1 MADRTEELGLAAR
14 LPVQVGGETVELR
27 TLNLDESEK
36 WLARFG
42 KLEVEADMPA
52 QAMLDLVIAYDVE
65 KVLGPSASLRKRF
78 TQRELHDALEQMV
91 RAEAPFQEAAR
102 LVVKASGL
110 AATPGSL
117 MYHLIVRSLR
127 ANSMSSPLPNGDS
140 TQQASGSNSPKK
152 GSSSS
157 GPTASSA

>member
-1 MADRTEELGLAAR
+1 MNDRTEELGLAAR
-14 LPVQVGGETVELR
+14 LPIVVGGERVDLR

-36 WLARFG
+36 WLAKFG

-65 KVLGPSASLRKRF
+65 KVLGTSAALRKRF
-78 TQRELHDALEQMV
+78 TQVELKDALEGMV
-91 RAEAPFQEAAR
+91 TAEAPFAMEAR
-102 LVVKASGL
+102 SVVKASGL
-110 AATPGSL
+110 AMTPGPL